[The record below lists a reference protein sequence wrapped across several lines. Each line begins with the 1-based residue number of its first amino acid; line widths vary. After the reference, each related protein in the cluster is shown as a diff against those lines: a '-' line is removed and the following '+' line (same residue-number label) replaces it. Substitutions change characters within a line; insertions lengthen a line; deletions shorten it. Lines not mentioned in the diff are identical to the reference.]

1 MAAKTGGRMTGKDDT
16 GASPAE
22 SVTRKRAAGGS
33 SGKTATRKAR
43 GTSPAIPSEPA
54 PVLII
59 ASRESGGSLVSALLG
74 AHPAFY
80 SPPQINLLAFDV
92 VWQFIKYGAIPR
104 DSILHGTLR
113 FLGEAL
119 TGEQTVQSVQA
130 AQRWLARRADDPAA
144 KVHAALRGMVAPRR
158 FVDYSPLVAQ
168 NADAMQRAIAA
179 LPETT
184 VIIHLTR
191 DPLSQGRAMCLP
203 VWQSIM
209 TSLDFWDRRGLYQAA
224 MDVFEV
230 GEQLIDWS
238 VTPPVFDP
246 QFAWHRTQAAART
259 VQAGLPP
266 ERWVHVDMGA
276 LARDPATV
284 LGGLLDRL
292 GEAADAETVAAM
304 CRAGVTDYLLPG
316 PYQASF
322 GMDFEMIG
330 VPVAEALDRERKMR
344 RPCAIGDPLPWRGD
358 GDTLLPEV
366 AGLATDLGYDLAK

>member
-1 MAAKTGGRMTGKDDT
+1 MTGKDDT
-16 GASPAE
+16 SADPVA
-22 SVTRKRAAGGS
+22 SVTRKRARGES
-33 SGKTATRKAR
+33 SGKTVARKAR
-43 GTSPAIPSEPA
+43 AIPPAIPSEPA

-59 ASRESGGSLVSALLG
+59 ASRESGGSLLSALLG
-74 AHPAFY
+74 AHPAFCGT
-80 SPPQINLLAFDV
+80 PQINLLAFES

-113 FLGEAL
+113 FLGDAL
-119 TGEQTVQSVQA
+119 TGEQTVQSVQT
-130 AQRWLARRADDPAA
+130 AQRWLARRMDDPVA
-144 KVHAALRGMVAPRR
+144 KVHAELRRMVAPRR

-168 NADAMQRAIAA
+168 NADAMRRAIAG

-238 VTPPVFDP
+238 VRPPVFDP
-246 QFAWHRTQAAART
+246 QFAWHRTQAAARA
-259 VQAGLPP
+259 VRAGLPAD
-266 ERWVHVDMGA
+266 RWVHVDLGA

-284 LGGLLDRL
+284 LGGLLERL

-304 CRAGVTDYLLPG
+304 CRTGAADYLQPG
-316 PYQASF
+316 PYPAPF
-322 GMDFEMIG
+322 GMDLEMIG
-330 VPVAEALDRERKMR
+330 VPVAVALDRERQAR

-366 AGLATDLGYDLAK
+366 AGLAADLGYDLAK